1 MPSAFLEI
9 FGSTLYYKWLSSLP
23 EMSKDLTGRTVI
35 VTGANVGVGLEAAR
49 FFCNMNPARLILA
62 VRTTSKG
69 EEAKKEIESQDS
81 LARKTNVEVW
91 ELDLGLFESVKRF
104 AKRCNDELERVDI
117 LVENAALGEGTW
129 STTADGWESL

>member
-1 MPSAFLEI
+1 MPSAFIEI
-9 FGSTLYYKWLSSLP
+9 FGSTLYYKWLSNLP
-23 EMSKDLTGRTVI
+23 ETSKDLTGRTVI

-49 FFCNMNPARLILA
+49 FFYNMNPARLIIA
-62 VRTTSKG
+62 VRTISKG
-69 EEAKKEIESQDS
+69 EEAKKEIESQS
-81 LARKTNVEVW
+81 ASTGKTNVEVW

-117 LVENAALGEGTW
+117 LVENAALGEGPW